1 MNLQPTI
8 KRRKTTMTTTVS
20 GKPAPQLRRLQPIG
34 SAAAVTQFVKT
45 RWPRV
50 GGRSLRALPEDAFLE
65 TAFTTNYDPGF
76 LTSVYLGA
84 CNTAFGDRAGT
95 TGLIGVARRLN
106 LPLYKVSVT
115 QAADPRIRLQ
125 QLNRDRYASTVV
137 GGDGAYVE
145 EEGFQQ
151 WTFQQFQ
158 PERTPLPGSPII
170 DQGRFFTFRRPADME
185 KDAFDKLLHV
195 RLKAASFNAFMQSRA
210 GEAHCAA
217 LGRKA
222 KHEVRYTRYRFA
234 DTPRIDPAQELYIF
248 RPVGEDSDRLLTIIE
263 TLIYDWVTGQIA
275 RQPAWWRDPGQRSR
289 RGDALRSR

>member
-1 MNLQPTI
+1 
-8 KRRKTTMTTTVS
+8 MTTTVS
-20 GKPAPQLRRLQPIG
+20 GARVPQLRRIQPMG

-45 RWPRV
+45 QWPRI
-50 GGRSLRALPEDAFLE
+50 GGRYLKALPENAFLE
-65 TAFTTNYDPGF
+65 TAFASRYEPGF

-84 CNTAFGDRAGT
+84 CGTAFGDHTGT

-106 LPLYKVSVT
+106 LPLYKISVT

-137 GGDGAYVE
+137 GIDGVYGE
-145 EEGFQQ
+145 EDGFQQ

-158 PERTPLPGSPII
+158 PERTPLSGSPVI
-170 DQGRFFTFRRPADME
+170 DQGRFFTVRRPADME

-195 RLKAASFNAFMQSRA
+195 RLRAASFNAFIQSHA

-222 KHEVRYTRYRFA
+222 EHEVRYTRYRFA
-234 DTPRIDPAQELYIF
+234 ETPRIDPAQELYIF
-248 RPVGEDSDRLLTIIE
+248 RPAGEDSDRLLTIIE
-263 TLIYDWVTGQIA
+263 TLIYDWVTGKIA

-289 RGDALRSR
+289 RGDRPPVAISS